1 MKALLGT
8 KLGMTQLFDADGNV
22 ARVTLIQAGPCV
34 VTQVK
39 TADKD
44 GYNAVQIGFGE
55 AKHQPKPQAGHQQA
69 AGSNAR
75 VMREVRIKDVQATH
89 PAAKQR
95 QAAADEALAL
105 AVGTKLDVTTFEAGD
120 EIQVTGTSKGKG
132 FAGTIKRHNFSR
144 GPKTHGSRNYRAPG
158 SIGSGYPEHV
168 FKGMRMAGR
177 MGHEQVTVTGLKVV
191 VVDEKLGV
199 LAISGAVPG
208 PKRGLVMIQG
218 TGGDK

>member
-8 KLGMTQLFDADGNV
+8 KLGMTQLFNEDGTV

-39 TADKD
+39 TTERD

-55 AKHQPKPQAGHQQA
+55 AKHQPKPQAGHLKA

-75 VMREVRIKDVQATH
+75 VTREVRIKDVMPGH
-89 PAAKQR
+89 PKAKAL

-105 AVGTKLDVTTFEAGD
+105 EVGSNIDVTAFAAGD
-120 EIQVTGTSKGKG
+120 DVQVTATSKGKG

-168 FKGMRMAGR
+168 FKGMRMAGH
-177 MGHEQVTVTGLKVV
+177 MGHDQVTVTGLKVI
-191 VVDEKLGV
+191 VVDEKLG
-199 LAISGAVPG
+199 LLGISGAVPG
-208 PKRGLVMIQG
+208 PKKGLVMVKG
-218 TGGDK
+218 N

>member
-8 KLGMTQLFDADGNV
+8 KLGMTQLFNEDGTV

-39 TADKD
+39 TTERD

-55 AKHQPKPQAGHQQA
+55 AKHQPKPQAGHLKA

-75 VMREVRIKDVQATH
+75 VTREVRIKDVMPGH
-89 PAAKQR
+89 PKAKAL

-105 AVGTKLDVTTFEAGD
+105 EVGSNIDVTAFAAGD
-120 EIQVTGTSKGKG
+120 DVQVTATSKGKG

-168 FKGMRMAGR
+168 FKGMRMAGH
-177 MGHEQVTVTGLKVV
+177 MGHDQVTVTGLKVV
-191 VVDEKLGV
+191 VVDEKLG
-199 LAISGAVPG
+199 LLGISGAVPG
-208 PKRGLVMIQG
+208 PKKGLVMVKG
-218 TGGDK
+218 N

>member
-8 KLGMTQLFDADGNV
+8 KLGMTQLFDESGNV

-39 TADKD
+39 TQDLD

-55 AKHQPKPQAGHQQA
+55 AKHQPKPQAGHLKA
-69 AGSNAR
+69 AGSNSR
-75 VMREVRIKDVQATH
+75 TVREIRIKDVQMTH
-89 PAAKQR
+89 PDAKSRVADNEAAM
-95 QAAADEALAL
+95 AL
-105 AVGTKLDVTTFEAGD
+105 AVGSTLDVTTFEVGD
-120 EIQVTGTSKGKG
+120 AVEVTATSKGKG

-168 FKGMRMAGR
+168 FKGMRMAGH
-177 MGHEQVTVTGLKVV
+177 MGHERVTVTGLKVV
-191 VVDEKLGV
+191 VIDAKLGV
-199 LAISGAVPG
+199 IAISGAVPG
-208 PKRGLVMIQG
+208 PKRGLVMIKG
-218 TGGDK
+218 AI

>member
-34 VTQVK
+34 VTQLK
-39 TADKD
+39 TTEKD

-55 AKHQPKPQAGHQQA
+55 AKHQPKPQEGHLKA

-75 VMREVRIKDVQATH
+75 VTREIRIHDVQPGKLAKAQEAVAT
-89 PAAKQR
+89 AAM
-95 QAAADEALAL
+95 ALE
-105 AVGTKLDVTTFEAGD
+105 VGAQLDVTVFETGD
-120 EIQVTGTSKGKG
+120 EVQVTGTSKGKG

-158 SIGSGYPEHV
+158 SIGAGYPEHV

-177 MGHEQVTVTGLKVV
+177 MGHDQVTVKGLKIAVI
-191 VVDEKLGV
+191 DAALGI
-199 LAISGAVPG
+199 LAIKGAVPG
-208 PKRGLVMIQG
+208 PKRGLVVVRG
-218 TGGDK
+218 LGGK

>member
-39 TADKD
+39 TTERD
-44 GYNAVQIGFGE
+44 GYNAVQIGFGD
-55 AKHQPKPQAGHQQA
+55 AKHQPKPQAGHLKA
-69 AGSNAR
+69 SGSNAR
-75 VMREVRIKDVQATH
+75 VTREIRINDVQPTH
-89 PAAKQR
+89 PEAKTR
-95 QAAADEALAL
+95 EAAAAEALAL
-105 AVGTKLDVTTFEAGD
+105 EVGAQIDVTAFEAGD

-158 SIGSGYPEHV
+158 SIGAGYPEHV
-168 FKGMRMAGR
+168 FKGMRMAGH

-199 LAISGAVPG
+199 IGVSGAVPG
-208 PKRGLVMIQG
+208 PKKGLVMVRG
-218 TGGDK
+218 K

>member
-8 KLGMTQLFDADGNV
+8 KLGMTQLFNEDGTV

-39 TADKD
+39 TTERD

-55 AKHQPKPQAGHQQA
+55 A

-75 VMREVRIKDVQATH
+75 VTREVRIKDVMPGH
-89 PAAKQR
+89 PKAKAL

-105 AVGTKLDVTTFEAGD
+105 EVGSNIDVTAFAAGD
-120 EIQVTGTSKGKG
+120 DVQVTATSKGKG

-168 FKGMRMAGR
+168 FKGMRMAGH
-177 MGHEQVTVTGLKVV
+177 MGHDQVTVTGLKVV
-191 VVDEKLGV
+191 VVDEKLG
-199 LAISGAVPG
+199 LLGISGAVPG
-208 PKRGLVMIQG
+208 PKKGLVMVKG
-218 TGGDK
+218 N

>member
-8 KLGMTQLFDADGNV
+8 KLGMTQLFDESGNV

-39 TADKD
+39 TNDTD

-55 AKHQPKPQAGHQQA
+55 AKHQPKPQAGHQKA
-69 AGSNAR
+69 AGSNSR
-75 VMREVRIKDVQATH
+75 TMREIRIKDVQMTH
-89 PAAKQR
+89 PSAKTR
-95 QAAADEALAL
+95 VADAEAALAL
-105 AVGTKLDVTTFEAGD
+105 TVGTTLDVTVFEAGD
-120 EIQVTGTSKGKG
+120 AVEVTGTSKGKG

-168 FKGMRMAGR
+168 FKGMRMAGH
-177 MGHEQVTVTGLKVV
+177 MGHAQVTVTGLKIVV
-191 VVDEKLGV
+191 IDAKLG
-199 LAISGAVPG
+199 LLGISGAVPG
-208 PKRGLVMIQG
+208 PKRGLVLIKG
-218 TGGDK
+218 AL

>member
-39 TADKD
+39 TTDTD
-44 GYNAVQIGFGE
+44 GYNAIQLGFGD
-55 AKHQPKPQAGHQQA
+55 AKHQPKPQAGHLKA
-69 AGSNAR
+69 AGSNSR
-75 VMREVRIKDVQATH
+75 YTREIRIKDVQAGH
-89 PAAKQR
+89 PQAKALS
-95 QAAADEALAL
+95 AAAAEDLAL
-105 AVGTKLDVTTFEAGD
+105 TVGTQIDVTAFEAGD

-132 FAGTIKRHNFSR
+132 FAGTIKRHNFHR

-177 MGHEQVTVTGLKVV
+177 MGHDQVTVTGLKVI
-191 VVDEKLGV
+191 VVDADLGV

-208 PKRGLVMIQG
+208 PKRGLVMVRG
-218 TGGDK
+218 K